1 MSKSVTNPTTL
12 VAWLRKSSVVMEKEN
27 TSSALTQHNSISIP
41 PFTHTHTHTKVLYN
55 TVHFVCQLTLGF
67 YVHSINII

>member
-12 VAWLRKSSVVMEKEN
+12 VAWLRKSSVVTEKEN

-41 PFTHTHTHTKVLYN
+41 PFTHTHTQKFYTTQCTLYA
-55 TVHFVCQLTLGF
+55 
-67 YVHSINII
+67 S